1 MKTTL
6 EPSPVRSSPAAA
18 SHEIPLANWIEMKKP
33 TAAATD
39 QSAMRIR
46 VTCPPSQLTCAEE
59 EGPDQGVSRGGE
71 EEGAEEAAHQAAR
84 DHGEGGDLAR
94 Y

>member
-18 SHEIPLANWIEMKKP
+18 SQEIPLANWIEMKKP

-39 QSAMRIR
+39 QSEVRI
-46 VTCPPSQLTCAEE
+46 VIT
-59 EGPDQGVSRGGE
+59 
-71 EEGAEEAAHQAAR
+71 
-84 DHGEGGDLAR
+84 
-94 Y
+94 

>member
-46 VTCPPSQLTCAEE
+46 VT
-59 EGPDQGVSRGGE
+59 
-71 EEGAEEAAHQAAR
+71 
-84 DHGEGGDLAR
+84 
-94 Y
+94 